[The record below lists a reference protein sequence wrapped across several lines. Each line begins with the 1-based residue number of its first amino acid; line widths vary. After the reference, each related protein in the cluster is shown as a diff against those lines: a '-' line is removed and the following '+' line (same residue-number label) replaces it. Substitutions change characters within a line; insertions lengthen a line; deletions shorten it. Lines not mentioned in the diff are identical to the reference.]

1 MFNFRIKVFYFVAFH
16 ASFTKA
22 AEELLISQPAVT
34 KNIKELETELGVQLF
49 IRTGNSIK
57 LSEAGEI
64 VMQYATDIFDLE
76 KDLQFKLGKLKNK
89 YAGQL
94 SLGAS
99 TTIGQYI
106 LPVILAKFKQKHP
119 HIELSLIND
128 NTRKIEVAL
137 ADNEIELGIVE
148 GCSKNRQL
156 KYEPFMKDEIV
167 AIVHTNQPLSSKDE
181 ITIEELKSIPL
192 VLREIGSGTLDVIQS
207 SLKKC
212 NIKMNDLNVVI
223 HLGSTE
229 SIKSFLKNS
238 NSIGLVSVSAISKE
252 IVNGEFKIID
262 IKDFEILRTF
272 YFVYPHGKL
281 SGLADM
287 FMHFTLNSY
296 NQKL

>member
-22 AEELLISQPAVT
+22 ADELLISQPAVT
-34 KNIKELETELGVQLF
+34 KNIKELEIELGVQLF
-49 IRTGNSIK
+49 IRTGNSIR

-94 SLGAS
+94 NLGAS

-119 HIELSLIND
+119 DIDLSLIND
-128 NTRKIEVAL
+128 NTRKIESAL
-137 ADNEIELGIVE
+137 VDNEIELGVVE

-167 AIVHTNQPLSSKDE
+167 AIVHTDQPLSSKDE
-181 ITIEELKSIPL
+181 ITVDELKSIPL

-207 SLKKC
+207 SLRKC
-212 NIKMNDLNVVI
+212 SIKMNDLNVII

-238 NSIGLVSVSAISKE
+238 NSIGLVSVSAVSKE
-252 IVNGEFKIID
+252 ILNGEFKIID

-281 SGLADM
+281 SGLSEM
-287 FMHFTLNSY
+287 FMRFALNLY